1 MYLAYQE
8 RLKNLFIGIPH
19 FAFLRKITAKEFI
32 KKKNKS
38 EYTGE
43 NANKRKEKETKRF
56 LMMYHKLKELA
67 YYQLGINVIWYDSHK
82 KKDKKKDK
90 EILLSELIKNLN
102 HFLLKKV

>member
-1 MYLAYQE
+1 
-8 RLKNLFIGIPH
+8 
-19 FAFLRKITAKEFI
+19 
-32 KKKNKS
+32 
-38 EYTGE
+38 
-43 NANKRKEKETKRF
+43 
-56 LMMYHKLKELA
+56 MMYHKLKELA